1 MFERFCP
8 GMVASPMQATP
19 VNKCLASS
27 HFGFPANAIRVL
39 RHPTLANAM
48 RHPALATVLPNLPA
62 LLRQAVFP
70 WQNCRHIV
78 KCIIIIIMMLNL
90 NPPPAIISVPSLP
103 HPSLLLL
110 PGALS
115 DGHDHHDHDEDD
127 DTGDDDDHDH
137 DDDHHD
143 TGHDDDDGQSCC
155 QVMMMRRKVE
165 EL

>member
-1 MFERFCP
+1 
-8 GMVASPMQATP
+8 
-19 VNKCLASS
+19 
-27 HFGFPANAIRVL
+27 
-39 RHPTLANAM
+39 
-48 RHPALATVLPNLPA
+48 
-62 LLRQAVFP
+62 
-70 WQNCRHIV
+70 
-78 KCIIIIIMMLNL
+78 MLNL

-137 DDDHHD
+137 DDDHD